1 MAGTCR
7 CAKGRRF
14 LLKSALNILKLTD
27 RYERKARL
35 LPALLSCAVILPGL
49 TALVLSQLGLGM
61 CLRKGPIELS

>member
-7 CAKGRRF
+7 WAKGRRF
-14 LLKSALNILKLTD
+14 LLKSALNLLKLTD

-49 TALVLSQLGLGM
+49 TALGSGYIGWVPSFRVGL
-61 CLRKGPIELS
+61 